1 MAVIFYSSDEVA
13 VYARRKRIRKVVRIA
28 LRSMM
33 ILALLAGVV
42 AMIITAYTLGE
53 ISGALDPLR
62 SYEVPMC
69 VVGETDIRET
79 PTGYVI
85 GHVPAD
91 GLVWFVKL
99 DLPFAKV
106 AFYDGQKWLD
116 GTVTA
121 TALVPCER

>member
-1 MAVIFYSSDEVA
+1 MAVILYSEDEVA
-13 VYARRKRIRKVVRIA
+13 VYARRKRIRKALRIA

-33 ILALLAGVV
+33 ILALLVGLA

-69 VVGETDIRET
+69 VVGETDIRT
-79 PTGYVI
+79 DPIGYVI
-85 GHVPAD
+85 GTVPAG

-99 DLPFAKV
+99 EIPFAHV
-106 AFYDGQKWLD
+106 SFYDGQEWLD

-121 TALVPCER
+121 TALDICR